1 MDVFGKYQRG
11 AYLSSMESDIF
22 MLDMERVD
30 DVKGKL
36 RAFFKGMR
44 ITISYA
50 EIQGIIE
57 QVDSQIID
65 EDFIVR
71 IVVQKAD
78 FNKKLPSIRSGVTT
92 KLAFLLRERVGKEVK
107 WSFYALAS
115 AKYNSRA
122 ILNVTK
128 ERSLAYTNYLST
140 SEKDGSSSKAIP
152 TAIEK
157 IKELIANK
165 AMHATGA

>member
-1 MDVFGKYQRG
+1 MDVFGKYQRE

-22 MLDMERVD
+22 MIDLGRVD
-30 DVKGKL
+30 DVKERL

-50 EIQGIIE
+50 EIQDIIR
-57 QVDSQIID
+57 QVDSEIID

-71 IVVQKAD
+71 IVVQKAYFD
-78 FNKKLPSIRSGVTT
+78 KKLPSIRSGVTT

-107 WSFYALAS
+107 WYFYALAS
-115 AKYNSRA
+115 ARYNSRA

-128 ERSLAYTNYLST
+128 ERPLAYTTYLSI
-140 SEKDGSSSKAIP
+140 SEKDGASSKAIP

-157 IKELIANK
+157 IRELIANK
-165 AMHATGA
+165 AMHATSA